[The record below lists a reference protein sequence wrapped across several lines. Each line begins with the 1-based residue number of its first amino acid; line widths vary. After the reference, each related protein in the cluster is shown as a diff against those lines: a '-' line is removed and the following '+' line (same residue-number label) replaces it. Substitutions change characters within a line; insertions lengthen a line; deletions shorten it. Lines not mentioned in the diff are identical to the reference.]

1 MKSESEVAQSCP
13 SLCDP
18 IDCSLPGSTIHGIF
32 QARILEWVG
41 ISFSRRSSRPR
52 DWTWVSRIVGRRFTI
67 WATREVPSKSEAQL
81 CPTLCDPIDYP
92 VHGILQAR
100 ILEWVV
106 FPFSRGSPQPS
117 DWTQVSC
124 ITGRFFT
131 GWAIREAQIV
141 GLKIH
146 VSIFVVGQS
155 LSHVWC
161 FVTPWTA
168 ACQASLSF
176 TIYQRLLT
184 LMPLESVMPS
194 NYLILCCPLL
204 LPSLIFPSIWVFS
217 NESVLRIRWPKYW
230 SQLLHQSFQWIF
242 RIEFIWDWL
251 VWSPC
256 SLRV

>member
-1 MKSESEVAQSCP
+1 MLFCVIIQRLCMCVLVAQSCP
-13 SLCDP
+13 TLCDP
-18 IDCSLPGSTIHGIF
+18 MECSSPGSPVHGIA
-32 QARILEWVG
+32 QARILEWVS
-41 ISFSRRSSRPR
+41 I
-52 DWTWVSRIVGRRFTI
+52 
-67 WATREVPSKSEAQL
+67 
-81 CPTLCDPIDYP
+81 
-92 VHGILQAR
+92 
-100 ILEWVV
+100 
-106 FPFSRGSPQPS
+106 PFSRGSSQPS

-194 NYLILCCPLL
+194 NYLILCCPRLF
-204 LPSLIFPSIWVFS
+204 PPLIFPSIWVFS

-230 SQLLHQSFQWIF
+230 SFSISVYLWNSEWKVLYCLTNE
-242 RIEFIWDWL
+242 RLGGE
-251 VWSPC
+251 
-256 SLRV
+256 SLKG